1 MSPFKDP
8 ARRRQ
13 YNRDYAKKKANKGLD
28 SEKNTIAELRKR
40 HTPEKFEPF
49 QLETVASLTAVLET
63 VIDEVLAANMRPE
76 VRARCISSLTMAA
89 LKTLELSDISQRLD
103 RLEEKLLPAGGIMR

>member
-1 MSPFKDP
+1 MPFKDP

-13 YNRDYAKKKANKGLD
+13 YNRDYAAKKAKKGLE
-28 SEKNTIAELRKR
+28 SEKKLS
-40 HTPEKFEPF
+40 EPF
-49 QLETVASLTAVLET
+49 RLETVASLTIVLET
-63 VIDEVLAANMRPE
+63 VIDEVMAAKMRPE

-103 RLEEKLLPAGGIMR
+103 RLEEKLLPAGVIMR

>member
-1 MSPFKDP
+1 MPFKDP

-28 SEKNTIAELRKR
+28 SDKNT
-40 HTPEKFEPF
+40 TGEPF
-49 QLETVASLTAVLET
+49 RLETVASLTNVLET
-63 VIDEVLAANMRPE
+63 VIDEVMAAKMRPE

-89 LKTLELSDISQRLD
+89 LKTLELTDISQRLD
-103 RLEEKLLPAGGIMR
+103 RLEEKLVPTGVIMR